1 MLWLNDRS
9 FAALGRIT
17 ATRSPAP
24 ALGVDPAGC
33 VAVEAVVS
41 VAPGADVADGAAV
54 TDGAAVAADGV
65 DAASEPAKSRPA
77 GKGLW
82 QLMGQTAQLD
92 AEADHKTNA
101 TTVPAE
107 KPDFRSQIADLRSP
121 LIVDGGSLSTE
132 PTPPE
137 SRESAPLGEPT
148 SDSIPQLNCS

>member
-65 DAASEPAKSRPA
+65 DAASEPQEAATRPIAASVMIDRRSARFLNVFMITPSLLGVDARSLAFIAPSRTAERAPRA
-77 GKGLW
+77 G
-82 QLMGQTAQLD
+82 
-92 AEADHKTNA
+92 
-101 TTVPAE
+101 P
-107 KPDFRSQIADLRSP
+107 SC
-121 LIVDGGSLSTE
+121 GG
-132 PTPPE
+132 
-137 SRESAPLGEPT
+137 R
-148 SDSIPQLNCS
+148 